1 MNIGDNMFYIW
12 IGIVIF
18 LTLIEIMT
26 VNLTTIWYV
35 ISAIVALILTNFTDS
50 YMIQVGTFAILGTI
64 LLLLTKPFIKKF
76 LKKKKVPTNLD
87 RILGMKGTVTEDIL
101 KNKTGEVKVDG
112 KKWTAYADTELK
124 KDTLIRV
131 LEQNSVKLKVEKVE
145 E

>member
-12 IGIVIF
+12 IGIIVF

-26 VNLTTIWYV
+26 INLTTIWYV

-50 YMIQVGTFAILGTI
+50 YMVQVGTFAVLGT
-64 LLLLTKPFIKKF
+64 LLLFLTKPFIKKF
-76 LKKKKVPTNLD
+76 LKNKNEPTNLD

-112 KKWTAYADTELK
+112 KRWTAYADTEIK
-124 KDTLIRV
+124 KDTLIQV

>member
-26 VNLTTIWYV
+26 INLTTIWYV

-76 LKKKKVPTNLD
+76 LKNKNVPTNLD

>member
-76 LKKKKVPTNLD
+76 LKNKNVPTNLD